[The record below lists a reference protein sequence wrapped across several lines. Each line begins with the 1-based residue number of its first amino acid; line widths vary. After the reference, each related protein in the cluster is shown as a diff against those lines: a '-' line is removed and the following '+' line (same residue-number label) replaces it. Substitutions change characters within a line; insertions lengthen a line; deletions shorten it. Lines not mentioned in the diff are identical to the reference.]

1 MEGMRESEPVS
12 TRPATAADVPAI
24 RDIYAPIVQ
33 DTVISFEA
41 EPPDADEIRRRMTA
55 GALRLPWL
63 VAETSVAGQRC
74 VAGYAYA
81 APFRTRAAYRWSVE
95 TSVYLSAS
103 ARGRGIGR
111 RLYEQLLA
119 ELCALGYV
127 NAYAGIALPNEASV
141 RLHEAVG
148 FTPIGAFPAAGHKQ
162 GRWVDVGWWVRAL
175 RQPPGTPAPPRAWEP
190 RS

>member
-1 MEGMRESEPVS
+1 MREPDPVS
-12 TRPATAADVPAI
+12 TRPATAADAPAI
-24 RDIYAPIVQ
+24 RDIYAPIVL

-41 EPPDADEIRRRMTA
+41 EPPDAEEIRRRMTA

-63 VAETSVAGQRC
+63 VAETADG

-81 APFRTRAAYRWSVE
+81 APFRSRAAYRWSVE
-95 TSVYLSAS
+95 TSVYLSES

-119 ELCALGYV
+119 ELCTLGYV

-148 FTPIGAFPAAGHKQ
+148 FTPVSAFPAAGHKQ

-175 RQPPGTPAPPRAWEP
+175 RQPPGTPAPPRGWEP